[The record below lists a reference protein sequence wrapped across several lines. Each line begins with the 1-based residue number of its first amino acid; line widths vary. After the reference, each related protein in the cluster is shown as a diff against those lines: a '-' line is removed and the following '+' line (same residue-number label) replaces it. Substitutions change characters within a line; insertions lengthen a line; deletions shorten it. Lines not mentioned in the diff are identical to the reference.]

1 MSYIEDYAQ
10 VTGFHGHKCP
20 GSAVGLRIAHVAISH
35 LGRHGA
41 DNEVVAVGETDGCAI
56 DAVQVLTGCTVGNR
70 HMILQDNGKVAFT
83 FWRVS
88 DGAGLRVT
96 AKPGSEAFRG
106 EELWALAH
114 KVEGGTATGEER
126 ARFSQAQ
133 AERIQRILAAPVDE
147 ILLIEPVADE
157 APAAKK
163 SRPHAPCDGCEE
175 LTSTAVLHDHRG
187 RLLCPPCHLA
197 AHGGVLP
204 PDHAGHGHG
213 HGHGHQAEHKHGHG
227 HLQHN

>member
-10 VTGFHGHKCP
+10 VTRFHGHKCP
-20 GSAVGLRIAHVAISH
+20 GSAVGLRIAQVALAA

-41 DNEVVAVGETDGCAI
+41 DNEIVAVGETDSCAI
-56 DAVQVLTGCTVGNR
+56 DSVQVLTGCTLGNR
-70 HMILQDNGKVAFT
+70 HLIQEDHGKVAFT

-96 AKPGSEAFRG
+96 AKPGSEAFRSD
-106 EELWALAH
+106 EAWALAH
-114 KVEGGTATGEER
+114 KVESGTATEEER
-126 ARFSQAQ
+126 GRFSRGQ
-133 AERIQRILAAPVDE
+133 AERVEHLLTAPVED
-147 ILLIEPVADE
+147 ILLVETVSEE

-163 SRPHAPCDGCEE
+163 LQPHAPCDGCDEQ
-175 LTSTAVLHDHRG
+175 TSTSVLHDHRG

-204 PDHAGHGHG
+204 PDHAGHH
-213 HGHGHQAEHKHGHG
+213 HDHHAHHHGHG